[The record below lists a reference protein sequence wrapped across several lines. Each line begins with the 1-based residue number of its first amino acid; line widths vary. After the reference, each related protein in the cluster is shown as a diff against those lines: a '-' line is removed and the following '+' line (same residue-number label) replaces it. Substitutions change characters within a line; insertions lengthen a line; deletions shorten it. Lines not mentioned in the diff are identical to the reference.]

1 MVDVATANYCS
12 FTMIINNS
20 NESMQAPELLWSQDI
35 FHKSF
40 HKRQPEETA
49 MYDHLYKMPR
59 ICQSKHYDWKLPY
72 ATATTFAGNHSTF
85 PVVL

>member
-20 NESMQAPELLWSQDI
+20 NESMQAPALLWSQDI

-49 MYDHLYKMPR
+49 MYDHLYKMPSDR
-59 ICQSKHYDWKLPY
+59 DYLCRQSFNISRCFIGSYI
-72 ATATTFAGNHSTF
+72 
-85 PVVL
+85 VL